1 MKEEILKRAMFAMP
15 LSKEA
20 QGSGIMSG
28 FDMDEMEGD
37 VDENAD
43 MEEMPPMARTPQN
56 PEILMNTLRG
66 DMRSVDAR
74 YMELAQ
80 MVGEE
85 AAMETPPEVLAML
98 MGQMGAQQGGIGALP
113 QAQGMMPP
121 GAQAPGTQ
129 APGAQMPPPDQMGAP
144 QPAPAMPQGG
154 IPMPQGMESAPPFSQ
169 GAEAPQGFAYGG
181 PVESTMP
188 SAMSVPTDYGM
199 GYSTD
204 ISVGY
209 AHGGSVEPAT
219 PDGMPPMHAA
229 FGALITPAMRAAQFV
244 GGKASQYGSAA
255 NAALGRMFMTP
266 QGISQPY
273 LENLRGAG
281 GKFTAEQVQRGGNL
295 IQPTFTQG
303 LQQGVSR
310 LADQYPRASQ
320 AGAAA
325 LSALGVSAI
334 PTGSGQGMGSSMADQ
349 IPRDTREELIA
360 AGQRPASL
368 KIDMNTMTQQRPG
381 GPVMPIP
388 MAAQEKM
395 SPVLLGEFGAQDAAP
410 ADDLGA
416 FISGKLSAFD
426 KRQEGKTSTLAQ
438 DLKTAVKEKSK
449 MDRIRESQAEYA
461 PLYEELLGSDKESA
475 KINALLL
482 LSEAGLKLA
491 STRKPTFAMALA
503 DAASGLPRGFAA
515 IAAQERELGMKVKAA
530 SLQQAI
536 SDVDAQDKYAQALK
550 LQVLKGDYDILK
562 EQAKQG
568 GGVTEDGG
576 MGLRV
581 TKTKSGTFLGTGIDP
596 NDPTVKSAVQS
607 RFTLRDTDNP
617 FVENRGQAPTTIE
630 TNKDERVK
638 LGNTLRSLD
647 NSLSTLDNL
656 KGVYTSAY
664 GPGAWFSDK
673 VNNLLVPV
681 DPTGLV
687 RPNFDTADAATRIST
702 GMNSLLKN
710 IASANDG
717 GRVAVQEQEWVR
729 ETAKGISNPTAFFS
743 DKELAAKQFGST
755 EAMLRNAR
763 QQVLT
768 QLGYEG
774 NDYVMNTPNT
784 GTKND
789 PFVIPSNPEQQ
800 KTMFTFLGSTIGKL
814 QDPRAVV
821 NVRMPNGTV
830 QQFNPTQLRALNQ

>member
-20 QGSGIMSG
+20 QGTGIMAG
-28 FDMDEMEGD
+28 FDMDEMED
-37 VDENAD
+37 QDANAD

-113 QAQGMMPP
+113 QGQGMMPP
-121 GAQAPGTQ
+121 GAQP
-129 APGAQMPPPDQMGAP
+129 PGAMPPGAMPPGGQMPPPDQMGAP

-169 GAEAPQGFAYGG
+169 GAEAPQGYAYGG
-181 PVESTMP
+181 AVDAPP
-188 SAMSVPTDYGM
+188 
-199 GYSTD
+199 
-204 ISVGY
+204 
-209 AHGGSVEPAT
+209 T
-219 PDGMPPMHAA
+219 PDGMPPMYAA
-229 FGALITPAMRAAQFV
+229 AGAFINPAMRAAQFV
-244 GGKASQYGSAA
+244 GDKASQYGSAA

-273 LENLRGAG
+273 LENLRGPG

-295 IQPTFTQG
+295 MQPTFTQG
-303 LQQGVSR
+303 LQEGVTR
-310 LADQYPRASQ
+310 LAEQYPRAAQ
-320 AGAAA
+320 MALPVAGMLGLAAA
-325 LSALGVSAI
+325 PKGGT
-334 PTGSGQGMGSSMADQ
+334 PNQPMGSSLADQ
-349 IPRDTREELIA
+349 IPRDSLQELQDRNVGAQAPAVSMSMDKPTTVADPSRYKVTEGKTLADLSAPTSA
-360 AGQRPASL
+360 ASELSQ
-368 KIDMNTMTQQRPG
+368 
-381 GPVMPIP
+381 
-388 MAAQEKM
+388 M
-395 SPVLLGEFGAQDAAP
+395 SPVLAGEFGAEAEAP
-410 ADDLGA
+410 AAKKEDKSVAD
-416 FISGKLSAFD
+416 FIKEAGQAKA
-426 KRQEGKTSTLAQ
+426 
-438 DLKTAVKEKSK
+438 KEKSK
-449 MDRIRESQAEYA
+449 VDRIREGRAEYE
-461 PLYEELLGSDKESA
+461 PLFAEILGDDKESA

-491 STRKPTFAMALA
+491 GSRKPTFAMALA
-503 DAASGLPRGFAA
+503 EAASGLPRGFAA
-515 IAAQERELGMKVKAA
+515 IAAQERELGVKGKMAA
-530 SLQQAI
+530 LQQAI
-536 SDVDAQDKYAQALK
+536 GDVDAQDKYAQALK
-550 LQVLKGDYDILK
+550 LQVLKGDYDLLK
-562 EQAKQG
+562 EQAKKG
-568 GGVTEDGG
+568 GQITKDGG
-576 MGLRV
+576 AGLRV
-581 TKTKSGTFLGTGIDP
+581 VETKDGSFVSAGLEP
-596 NDPTVKSAVQS
+596 NDPTLKSAVQS

-617 FVENRGQAPTTIE
+617 YVENRGAAPTSIE
-630 TNKDERVK
+630 TDKGERIK
-638 LGNTLRSLD
+638 LTNTLRSLD

-687 RPNFDTADAATRIST
+687 KPNFDTADASTRIST
-702 GMNSLLKN
+702 GMNSILKN

-729 ETAKGISNPTAFFS
+729 ETAKGISNPTAFFA

-774 NDYVMNTPNT
+774 NDYVMRTPNT

-789 PFVIPSNPEQQ
+789 PFIIPTDPEQQ
-800 KTMFTFLGSTIGKL
+800 KTMFTFLGSTVGKL